1 MPQCPNCESDNIDNY
16 GICQECGQDVT
27 IVIDPDREP
36 TIGERIGDIIT
47 NTMIVGFVVAIAF
60 AFGSLLGIML
70 RSNPLIG
77 MLASTLT
84 IAIASFAFGV
94 GTSPWLSPVSAIAG
108 CMVAFLPIFVFDTD
122 RIFGYFMDFAWSA
135 LPIDTLGATS
145 ILWFICANISAVS
158 ILCGGRFKRDNR
170 WFYIAI
176 PAFWSVAVIMF
187 ISLLSYMM

>member
-1 MPQCPNCESDNIDNY
+1 MNCPNCESESIDDY
-16 GICQECGQDVT
+16 GICQDCGYDVT
-27 IVIDPDREP
+27 VVIDPNREP

-47 NTMIVGFVVAIAF
+47 HTMIVGFVVAIAF

-70 RSNPLIG
+70 RSNPIIG

-122 RIFGYFMDFAWSA
+122 RIFGYFTDFAWSA
-135 LPIDTLGATS
+135 LPVDALGATAV
-145 ILWFICANISAVS
+145 LWFVCANISAVS

-176 PAFWSVAVIMF
+176 PLFWSAGVILF
-187 ISLLSYMM
+187 ISLLGFMM